1 MKAMLLAPCLCL
13 GLLPLPALADPP
25 HSGPPPSAPPPSSSP
40 AEEGLSLMEEGAR
53 LLLRGLIAEV
63 EPQMQDMTRDMARA
77 WDTAGP
83 EIARLM
89 ALMGDIGN
97 YHLPEMLENGDI
109 LIRRKTPAELKL
121 EGLSGPQTDL

>member
-1 MKAMLLAPCLCL
+1 MIWNCRLFRHNAGMKAVVLPLL
-13 GLLPLPALADPP
+13 LLPLPALADPP
-25 HSGPPPSAPPPSSSP
+25 AAPEPMG
-40 AEEGLSLMEEGAR
+40 EGLSLMEEGAR

-77 WDTAGP
+77 WDEAGP

-97 YHLPEMLENGDI
+97 YHMPEMLENGDI

-121 EGLSGPQTDL
+121 EGLDGPQTDL

>member
-1 MKAMLLAPCLCL
+1 
-13 GLLPLPALADPP
+13 
-25 HSGPPPSAPPPSSSP
+25 
-40 AEEGLSLMEEGAR
+40 MEEGAR